1 MARSIRP
8 HTGTSWCN
16 RPDTSLPAYPCLAR
30 RAEPGRAARTVTG
43 WSRSNPVAGNANATR
58 GELARAGAI
67 LERDVHEDS
76 P

>member
-1 MARSIRP
+1 MTLS
-8 HTGTSWCN
+8 GTNSDN
-16 RPDTSLPAYPCLAR
+16 RPDTNLTAYPCLAK
-30 RAEPGRAARTVTG
+30 RAEPGSAARTVTG